1 MAAGNA
7 QAQDFDQLVRHSN
20 CLACHHTTQRVVGPS
35 FSDVALRYRGNPE
48 AAPMLATRLRKGTRG
63 NWGAT
68 PMPASPQLTPEE
80 ALQLS
85 EWVLSRAE
93 SR

>member
-1 MAAGNA
+1 MAAASA
-7 QAQDFDQLVRHSN
+7 QAQDFDQLIRHSN
-20 CLACHHTTQRVVGPS
+20 CMVCHHPTLRVVGPS
-35 FSDVALRYRGNPE
+35 FSDVALRYRDNPE
-48 AAPMLATRLRKGTRG
+48 AAPLLATRLRKGTQG

-68 PMPASPQLTPEE
+68 PMPASPQLSPAE